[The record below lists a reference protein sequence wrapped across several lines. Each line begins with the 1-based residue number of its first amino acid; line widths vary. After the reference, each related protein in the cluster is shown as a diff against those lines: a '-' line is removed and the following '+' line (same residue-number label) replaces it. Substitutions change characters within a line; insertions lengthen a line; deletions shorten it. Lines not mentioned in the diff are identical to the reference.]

1 MTTYII
7 KDWRDERKIKSWV
20 TISLDFNHI
29 EHLWGTLTKKL
40 ENLLLKAKKNMH
52 KKLFKI

>member
-40 ENLLLKAKKNMH
+40 ENLLLKAKK
-52 KKLFKI
+52 KKYA